1 MEKRLFTSECV
12 TNGHPD
18 KVADSISDAI
28 LDACLAQDPHSRVA
42 CETMVTTDFCIICGE
57 ITTKATV
64 DYAAVAREAIRKIG
78 YVYPGDGFDADTVEI
93 QCRIHTQS
101 ADIALGTNDEVGGA
115 GDQGMMFGGACTQ
128 TPELMP
134 LPAALS
140 RALCS
145 RLTQCVHE
153 TDLLRPDGKTQV
165 TVEFDEQGNVVG
177 IDTVVVSVMHSADF
191 AIEALRK
198 YVRENVIAPVL
209 ERYGFHIENVAHI
222 HINPTGNFVIGGPNG
237 DTGLTGRKIIV
248 DTYGGYF
255 SHGGGAFSG
264 KDPTKVDRSAA
275 YMARYMAKN
284 LVAAGLATKV
294 QVQLAYA
301 IGVAQPVSLRV
312 DSYGTGKI
320 SDEKMTELLRETC
333 DMTPAGIIRKL
344 DLRRPIYADT
354 AAHGHFGIESRP
366 WEQTDTGGQAAPAF
380 RNLKKTAGKGKSPSL
395 YFSGSTAQMPKCSKH
410 LYRVMTGSRK
420 LISFQYPPRGIYS
433 KFHRLPPVRRV
444 FLHLFPRWSSSTL
457 WWSYYS

>member
-28 LDACLAQDPHSRVA
+28 LDACLAQDPGSRVA
-42 CETMVTTDFCIICGE
+42 CETMVTTDFCLICGE
-57 ITTKATV
+57 ITTKAVV
-64 DYAAVAREAIRKIG
+64 DYAAVAREAIRQIG
-78 YVYPGDGFDADTVEI
+78 YTYPGDGFDADTVQI

-134 LPAALS
+134 LPIALA
-140 RALCS
+140 RALCN
-145 RLTQCVHE
+145 RLTECIHSN
-153 TDLLRPDGKTQV
+153 DLLRADGKTQV
-165 TVEFDEQGNVVG
+165 SVEYDENGKVIG

-191 AIEALRK
+191 AMDELRK
-198 YVRENVIAPVL
+198 YIKASVIAPVL
-209 ERYGFHIENVAHI
+209 ESYGFNIDNVPHI
-222 HINPTGNFVIGGPNG
+222 HINPTGSFVIGGPNG

-275 YMARYMAKN
+275 YIARYMAKN
-284 LVAAGLATKV
+284 LVAAGLATQV

-301 IGVAQPVSLRV
+301 IGVAEPVSVRV
-312 DSYGTGKI
+312 DSYGTGVV
-320 SDEKMTELLRETC
+320 SDEKMTELLRATV
-333 DMTPAGIIRKL
+333 DLTPGGIIRKL
-344 DLRRPIYADT
+344 QLRRPIYAPT
-354 AAHGHFGIESRP
+354 AAMGHFGVEGRP
-366 WEQTDTGGQAAPAF
+366 WEQTDIADKL
-380 RNLKKTAGKGKSPSL
+380 RELAG
-395 YFSGSTAQMPKCSKH
+395 
-410 LYRVMTGSRK
+410 
-420 LISFQYPPRGIYS
+420 I
-433 KFHRLPPVRRV
+433 
-444 FLHLFPRWSSSTL
+444 
-457 WWSYYS
+457 

>member
-28 LDACLAQDPHSRVA
+28 LDACLAQDAGSRVA
-42 CETMVTTDFCIICGE
+42 CETMVTTNFCLICGE
-57 ITTKATV
+57 ITTKAEV
-64 DYAAVAREAIRKIG
+64 DYEAVAREAIRKIG
-78 YVYPGDGFDADTVEI
+78 YVYPGDGFDADSVEI

-134 LPAALS
+134 LPIALARALS
-140 RALCS
+140 N
-145 RLTQCVHE
+145 RLTQCVHSN
-153 TDLLRPDGKTQV
+153 DLLRPDGKTQV
-165 TVEFDEQGNVVG
+165 TVEYDEAGKVVG
-177 IDTVVVSVMHSADF
+177 IDTVVVSIMHSADF
-191 AIEALRK
+191 EMEQLRK
-198 YVRENVIAPVL
+198 YIREGVIAPVL
-209 ERYGFHIENVAHI
+209 KDYGFAIEDVANI

-284 LVAAGLATKV
+284 LVAAGLAEQV

-301 IGVAQPVSLRV
+301 IGVAEPVSVRV
-312 DSYGTGKI
+312 ESYGTGVV
-320 SDEKMTELLRETC
+320 SDEKMTELLRQVC
-333 DMTPAGIIRKL
+333 DLTPAGIIGKL
-344 DLRRPIYADT
+344 QLRRPIYAPT
-354 AAHGHFGIESRP
+354 AAEGHFGVADRP
-366 WEQTDTGGQAAPAF
+366 WEQTDIAEE
-380 RNLKKTAGKGKSPSL
+380 LKKLAG
-395 YFSGSTAQMPKCSKH
+395 
-410 LYRVMTGSRK
+410 
-420 LISFQYPPRGIYS
+420 I
-433 KFHRLPPVRRV
+433 
-444 FLHLFPRWSSSTL
+444 
-457 WWSYYS
+457 

>member
-12 TNGHPD
+12 TGGHPD
-18 KVADSISDAI
+18 KVADAISDAI
-28 LDACLAQDPHSRVA
+28 LDECLRQDPGSRVA

-57 ITTKATV
+57 ITTNAVV
-64 DYAAVAREAIRKIG
+64 DYEAVARRTIRQIG
-78 YVYPGDGFDADTVEI
+78 YVYPGDGFDADSVQV
-93 QCRIHTQS
+93 QCRVHTQS

-134 LPAALS
+134 LSVALS
-140 RALCS
+140 RALS
-145 RLTQCVHE
+145 NRLTECVHS

-165 TVEFDEQGNVVG
+165 TVEYDENGKPVG
-177 IDTVVVSVMHSADF
+177 IDTVVVSIMHSAEF
-191 AIEALRK
+191 EMEELRR
-198 YVRENVIAPVL
+198 YVREGVIAPVL
-209 ERYGFHIENVAHI
+209 KQYGFDIADVAHI

-264 KDPTKVDRSAA
+264 KDPTKVDRSGA

-284 LVAAGLATKV
+284 LVAAGLAEEV

-320 SDEKMTELLRETC
+320 SDEKMTELLRAVC

-344 DLRRPIYADT
+344 DLRRPIYGPT
-354 AAHGHFGIESRP
+354 ASHGHFGVADRP
-366 WEQTDTGGQAAPAF
+366 WEQTDLAET
-380 RNLKKTAGKGKSPSL
+380 LKTMAG
-395 YFSGSTAQMPKCSKH
+395 
-410 LYRVMTGSRK
+410 
-420 LISFQYPPRGIYS
+420 I
-433 KFHRLPPVRRV
+433 
-444 FLHLFPRWSSSTL
+444 
-457 WWSYYS
+457 

>member
-12 TNGHPD
+12 TCGHPD

-28 LDACLAQDPHSRVA
+28 LDACLAQDPNSRVA

-57 ITTKATV
+57 ITTKAVV
-64 DYAAVAREAIRKIG
+64 DYETIARRVIRQIG
-78 YVYPGDGFDADTVEI
+78 YVYPGNGFDADSVEI
-93 QCRIHTQS
+93 MCRVHTQS

-134 LPAALS
+134 LPVALS
-140 RALCS
+140 RALS
-145 RLTQCVHE
+145 NRLTQCVASN
-153 TDLLRPDGKTQV
+153 DLLRPDGKTQV
-165 TVEFDEQGNVVG
+165 SVEFDEDGKVVG
-177 IDTVVVSVMHSADF
+177 IDTVVVSVMHSAEF
-191 AIEALRK
+191 EMSELRK
-198 YVRENVIAPVL
+198 YIRQGVIAPVL
-209 ERYGFHIENVAHI
+209 EQYGFDIEKVAHI

-264 KDPTKVDRSAA
+264 KDPTKVDRSGA

-284 LVAAGLATKV
+284 LVAAGLAEQV

-301 IGVAQPVSLRV
+301 IGVAEPVSVRV

-320 SDEKMTELLRETC
+320 ADEEMTALLRKTC
-333 DMTPAGIIRKL
+333 DLTPGGIIKKL
-344 DLRRPIYADT
+344 QLRRPIYGKT
-354 AAHGHFGIESRP
+354 AMEGHFGVEDLP
-366 WEQTDTGGQAAPAF
+366 WEQLDLVPA
-380 RNLKKTAGKGKSPSL
+380 LKELTN
-395 YFSGSTAQMPKCSKH
+395 
-410 LYRVMTGSRK
+410 
-420 LISFQYPPRGIYS
+420 I
-433 KFHRLPPVRRV
+433 
-444 FLHLFPRWSSSTL
+444 
-457 WWSYYS
+457 

>member
-28 LDACLAQDPHSRVA
+28 LDACLAQDPGSRVA
-42 CETMVTTDFCIICGE
+42 CETMVTTNFCLICGE
-57 ITTKATV
+57 ITTKAVV
-64 DYAAVAREAIRKIG
+64 DYEQVAREAIRKIG

-93 QCRIHTQS
+93 QCRVHTQS

-134 LPAALS
+134 LPVALARALS
-140 RALCS
+140 N
-145 RLTQCVHE
+145 RLTDCIHSN
-153 TDLLRPDGKTQV
+153 DLLRADGKTQV
-165 TVEFDEQGNVVG
+165 SVEYDEKGNVVG

-191 AIEALRK
+191 AIEELRR
-198 YVRENVIAPVL
+198 YVREGVLAPVL
-209 ERYGFHIENVAHI
+209 KQYGFDIANVANI

-284 LVAAGLATKV
+284 LVAAGLATQV

-301 IGVAQPVSLRV
+301 IGVAEPVSVRV
-312 DSYGTGKI
+312 DSYGTGVI
-320 SDEKMTELLRETC
+320 SDEAMTALLRKTC
-333 DMTPAGIIRKL
+333 DMTPAGIINKL
-344 DLRRPIYADT
+344 QLRRPIYSPT
-354 AAHGHFGIESRP
+354 AAKGHFGVENLP
-366 WEQTDTGGQAAPAF
+366 WEATDLAAE
-380 RNLKKTAGKGKSPSL
+380 LKKLA
-395 YFSGSTAQMPKCSKH
+395 A
-410 LYRVMTGSRK
+410 
-420 LISFQYPPRGIYS
+420 I
-433 KFHRLPPVRRV
+433 
-444 FLHLFPRWSSSTL
+444 
-457 WWSYYS
+457 

>member
-1 MEKRLFTSECV
+1 MMKGKIMEKRLFTSECV

-28 LDACLAQDPHSRVA
+28 LDACLAQDPQSRVA
-42 CETMVTTDFCIICGE
+42 CETMVTTDFCMICGE
-57 ITTKATV
+57 ITTRAVV
-64 DYAAVAREAIRKIG
+64 DYASVAREAIRDIG
-78 YVYPGDGFDADTVEI
+78 YTHKGDGFDADTVEI

-101 ADIALGTNDEVGGA
+101 ADIALGTNEEVGGA

-140 RALCS
+140 RALCN
-145 RLTQCVHE
+145 RLTACVKE
-153 TDLLRPDGKTQV
+153 NDLLRPDGKTQV
-165 TVEFDEQGNVVG
+165 SVEFDDQGNVVG
-177 IDTVVVSVMHSADF
+177 IDTVVVSIMHSAAF
-191 AIEALRK
+191 PMEELRT
-198 YVRENVIAPVL
+198 YIREQVIAPVL
-209 ERYGFHIENVAHI
+209 ERYGFDIAKVCHVF
-222 HINPTGNFVIGGPNG
+222 INPTGNFVIGGPNG

-284 LVAAGLATKV
+284 LVAAGLASRV

-301 IGVAQPVSLRV
+301 IGVAEPVSLRV

-320 SDEKMTELLRETC
+320 SDEKMVELLRKTC
-333 DMTPAGIIRKL
+333 DMTPGGIIRKL
-344 DLRRPIYADT
+344 DLRKPVYAST
-354 AAHGHFGIESRP
+354 AAKGHFGVEGKT
-366 WEQTDTGGQAAPAF
+366 WEQTDLAET
-380 RNLKKTAGKGKSPSL
+380 L
-395 YFSGSTAQMPKCSKH
+395 
-410 LYRVMTGSRK
+410 RK
-420 LISFQYPPRGIYS
+420 LSGI
-433 KFHRLPPVRRV
+433 
-444 FLHLFPRWSSSTL
+444 
-457 WWSYYS
+457 

>member
-18 KVADSISDAI
+18 KVADAISDAI
-28 LDACLAQDPHSRVA
+28 LDACLQQDPDSRVA
-42 CETMVTTDFCIICGE
+42 CETMVTTNFCIICGE

-64 DYAAVAREAIRKIG
+64 DYAAVAREAIRQIG
-78 YVYPGDGFDADTVEI
+78 YVYPGDGFDADSVEI

-140 RALCS
+140 RALCN
-145 RLTQCVHE
+145 RLTECVHS

-165 TVEFDEQGNVVG
+165 TVEFDENNRVVG
-177 IDTVVVSVMHSADF
+177 IDTVVVSIMHSPDF
-191 AIEALRK
+191 EMEQLRK
-198 YVRENVIAPVL
+198 YIREGVIAPVL
-209 ERYGFHIENVAHI
+209 AKYGFDLRDVAHI

-275 YMARYMAKN
+275 YAARWVAKN
-284 LVAAGLATKV
+284 VVAAGLADKC

-301 IGVAQPVSLRV
+301 IGVARPVSVLV
-312 DSYGTGKI
+312 ETFGTGVVTD
-320 SDEKMTELLRETC
+320 SELEAAVEKVFDLRPT
-333 DMTPAGIIRKL
+333 AIIRDL
-344 DLRRPIYADT
+344 DLRKPIYRQL
-354 AAHGHFGIESRP
+354 AAYGHMGREELGVA
-366 WEQTDTGGQAAPAF
+366 WEKTDRVDALKAA
-380 RNLKKTAGKGKSPSL
+380 LGK
-395 YFSGSTAQMPKCSKH
+395 
-410 LYRVMTGSRK
+410 
-420 LISFQYPPRGIYS
+420 
-433 KFHRLPPVRRV
+433 
-444 FLHLFPRWSSSTL
+444 
-457 WWSYYS
+457 

>member
-28 LDACLAQDPHSRVA
+28 LDACLQQDPGSRVA
-42 CETMVTTDFCIICGE
+42 CETMVTTDFCLICGE
-57 ITTKATV
+57 ITTKAQV
-64 DYAAVAREAIRKIG
+64 DYKAVAKEAIRKIG
-78 YVYPGDGFDADTVEI
+78 YVYPGDGFDAETVEI

-115 GDQGMMFGGACTQ
+115 GDQGMMFGGACTH

-134 LPAALS
+134 LPVALS
-140 RALCS
+140 RALS
-145 RLTQCVHE
+145 NRLTECVHSN
-153 TDLLRPDGKTQV
+153 DLLRPDGKTQV
-165 TVEFDEQGNVVG
+165 SVEFDEAGNVVG

-191 AIEALRK
+191 EIEELRR
-198 YVRENVIAPVL
+198 YVREGVIAPVL
-209 ERYGFHIENVAHI
+209 KNYGFDIADVAHI

-284 LVAAGLATKV
+284 LVAAGLATQV

-301 IGVAQPVSLRV
+301 IGVAEPVSVRV

-320 SDEKMTELLRETC
+320 SDEKMTQLLRQTC
-333 DMTPAGIIRKL
+333 DLTPGGIIRKL
-344 DLRRPIYADT
+344 DLRRPIYAPT
-354 AAHGHFGIESRP
+354 AAMGHFGVEDRP
-366 WEQTDTGGQAAPAF
+366 WEQTDIAEKLKELAA
-380 RNLKKTAGKGKSPSL
+380 K
-395 YFSGSTAQMPKCSKH
+395 
-410 LYRVMTGSRK
+410 
-420 LISFQYPPRGIYS
+420 
-433 KFHRLPPVRRV
+433 
-444 FLHLFPRWSSSTL
+444 
-457 WWSYYS
+457 

>member
-28 LDACLAQDPHSRVA
+28 LDACLAQDPQSRVA
-42 CETMVTTDFCIICGE
+42 CETMVTTDFCMICGE
-57 ITTKATV
+57 ITTRAVV
-64 DYAAVAREAIRKIG
+64 DYAAVAREAIRAIG
-78 YVYPGDGFDADTVEI
+78 YTHKGDGFDADSVEI

-101 ADIALGTNDEVGGA
+101 ADIALGTNDETGGA

-140 RALCS
+140 RALCN
-145 RLTQCVHE
+145 RLTACVKE
-153 TDLLRPDGKTQV
+153 NDLLRPDGKTQV
-165 TVEFDEQGNVVG
+165 SVEFDDQGNVVG
-177 IDTVVVSVMHSADF
+177 IDTVVVSIMHSADF
-191 AIEALRK
+191 PMEELRA
-198 YVRENVIAPVL
+198 YIRQQVIAPVL
-209 ERYGFHIENVAHI
+209 ERYGFDIAKVSHVF
-222 HINPTGNFVIGGPNG
+222 INPTGNFVIGGPNG

-284 LVAAGLATKV
+284 LVAAGLASRV

-301 IGVAQPVSLRV
+301 IGVAEPVSLRV

-320 SDEKMTELLRETC
+320 SDEKMVELLRKTC
-333 DMTPAGIIRKL
+333 DMTPGGIIRKL
-344 DLRRPIYADT
+344 DLRKPVYAST
-354 AAHGHFGIESRP
+354 AAKGHFGVEGKT
-366 WEQTDTGGQAAPAF
+366 WEQTDLAET
-380 RNLKKTAGKGKSPSL
+380 L
-395 YFSGSTAQMPKCSKH
+395 
-410 LYRVMTGSRK
+410 RK
-420 LISFQYPPRGIYS
+420 LSGI
-433 KFHRLPPVRRV
+433 
-444 FLHLFPRWSSSTL
+444 
-457 WWSYYS
+457 

>member
-12 TNGHPD
+12 TCGHPD

-28 LDACLAQDPHSRVA
+28 LDACLAQDPASRVA
-42 CETMVTTDFCIICGE
+42 CETTVTTDFCLICGE
-57 ITTKATV
+57 ITTKAQV
-64 DYAAVAREAIRKIG
+64 DYEAVARKVIDSIG
-78 YVYPGDGFDADTVEI
+78 YNRPGDGFDANTVEVL
-93 QCRIHTQS
+93 CKIHTQS

-115 GDQGMMFGGACTQ
+115 GDQGMMFGGACTH

-140 RALCS
+140 RALS
-145 RLTQCVHE
+145 NRLTECVRSN
-153 TDLLRPDGKTQV
+153 DLLRPDGKTQV
-165 TVEFDEQGNVVG
+165 SVEFDAEGNVVG

-191 AIEALRK
+191 EMSELRR
-198 YVRENVIAPVL
+198 YIREGVIAPVL
-209 ERYGFHIENVAHI
+209 AKYGFSIENVKNI

-264 KDPTKVDRSAA
+264 KDPTKVDRSGA

-284 LVAAGLATKV
+284 IVAAGLATQV

-301 IGVAQPVSLRV
+301 IGVAEPVSVRV

-320 SDEKMTELLRETC
+320 ADEEMTALLRKTC
-333 DMTPAGIIRKL
+333 DLTPGGIIKKL
-344 DLRRPIYADT
+344 QLRRPIYGKT
-354 AAHGHFGIESRP
+354 AMEGHFGVEELP
-366 WEQTDTGGQAAPAF
+366 WEQTDLAEE
-380 RNLKKTAGKGKSPSL
+380 LKKL
-395 YFSGSTAQMPKCSKH
+395 
-410 LYRVMTGSRK
+410 V
-420 LISFQYPPRGIYS
+420 
-433 KFHRLPPVRRV
+433 
-444 FLHLFPRWSSSTL
+444 
-457 WWSYYS
+457 

>member
-28 LDACLAQDPHSRVA
+28 LDACLAQDPNSRVA
-42 CETMVTTDFCIICGE
+42 CETTVTTNFCLICGE
-57 ITTKATV
+57 ITTKAVV
-64 DYAAVAREAIRKIG
+64 DYPAVAREAIRKIG
-78 YVYPGDGFDADTVEI
+78 YTYPGTGFDADSVEI
-93 QCRIHTQS
+93 LCKIHTQS

-134 LPAALS
+134 LPIALS
-140 RALCS
+140 RALS
-145 RLTQCVHE
+145 NRLTE
-153 TDLLRPDGKTQV
+153 AKAEKDFIRPDGKTQV
-165 TVEFDEQGNVVG
+165 SVEFDEKGNVLG
-177 IDTVVVSVMHSADF
+177 IDTVVVSVMHSAE
-191 AIEALRK
+191 ITLEALRAYIK
-198 YVRENVIAPVL
+198 SEIIAPVL
-209 ERYGFHIENVAHI
+209 NKYGFSLESVANI

-264 KDPTKVDRSAA
+264 KDPTKVDRSGA

-284 LVAAGLATKV
+284 LVAAGLADQV

-301 IGVAQPVSLRV
+301 IGVAEPVSLRV

-320 SDEKMTELLRETC
+320 ADEEMTALLRKTC
-333 DMTPAGIIRKL
+333 DMTPAGIIRTL
-344 DLRRPIYADT
+344 QLRNPIYGKT
-354 AAHGHFGIESRP
+354 ALEGHFGVEDRP
-366 WEQTDTGGQAAPAF
+366 WEQTDLAEKLTAL
-380 RNLKKTAGKGKSPSL
+380 LKG
-395 YFSGSTAQMPKCSKH
+395 
-410 LYRVMTGSRK
+410 
-420 LISFQYPPRGIYS
+420 
-433 KFHRLPPVRRV
+433 
-444 FLHLFPRWSSSTL
+444 
-457 WWSYYS
+457 

>member
-12 TNGHPD
+12 TIGHPD

-28 LDACLAQDPHSRVA
+28 LDACLAQDPGSRVA
-42 CETMVTTDFCIICGE
+42 CETMVTTNLCVICGE
-57 ITTKATV
+57 ITTKANV
-64 DYAAVAREAIRKIG
+64 DYTAVAREAIRRIG
-78 YVYPGDGFDADTVEI
+78 YVYPGDGFDADSVDI
-93 QCRIHTQS
+93 QCHIHTQS

-140 RALCS
+140 RALCN
-145 RLTQCVHE
+145 RLTECVHS

-165 TVEFDEQGNVVG
+165 TVEFDENGRVVG
-177 IDTVVVSVMHSADF
+177 VDTVVVSIMHSADF
-191 AIEALRK
+191 EIEELRR
-198 YVRENVIAPVL
+198 YIRQGVIAPVL
-209 ERYGFHIENVAHI
+209 LQYGFNIADVPHI

-284 LVAAGLATKV
+284 LVAAGLATQV

-301 IGVAQPVSLRV
+301 IGVAEPVSLRV
-312 DSYGTGKI
+312 DSFGTGKI
-320 SDEKMTELLRETC
+320 PDEKMTQLLRQTC
-333 DMTPAGIIRKL
+333 DLTPGGIIRKL

-354 AAHGHFGIESRP
+354 AARGHFGVEGRP
-366 WEQTDTGGQAAPAF
+366 WEETDLAEK
-380 RNLKKTAGKGKSPSL
+380 LKELAG
-395 YFSGSTAQMPKCSKH
+395 
-410 LYRVMTGSRK
+410 
-420 LISFQYPPRGIYS
+420 I
-433 KFHRLPPVRRV
+433 
-444 FLHLFPRWSSSTL
+444 
-457 WWSYYS
+457 

>member
-28 LDACLAQDPHSRVA
+28 LDACLQQDPTSRVA
-42 CETMVTTDFCIICGE
+42 CETMVTTNFCLICGE
-57 ITTKATV
+57 ITTKADV
-64 DYAAVAREAIRKIG
+64 DYKAVAREAIRKIG

-134 LPAALS
+134 LPIALS
-140 RALCS
+140 RALS
-145 RLTQCVHE
+145 NRLTDCIHSN
-153 TDLLRPDGKTQV
+153 DLLRADGKTQV
-165 TVEFDEQGNVVG
+165 SVEYAEDGSVAG

-191 AIEALRK
+191 EIEELRR
-198 YVRENVIAPVL
+198 YIREGVIAPVL
-209 ERYGFHIENVAHI
+209 ANYGFDIADVAHI

-264 KDPTKVDRSAA
+264 KDPTKVDRSGA
-275 YMARYMAKN
+275 YLARYMAKN
-284 LVAAGLATKV
+284 LVAAGLASEV
-294 QVQLAYA
+294 EVQLAYA
-301 IGVAQPVSLRV
+301 IGVAEPVSVRV
-312 DSYGTGKI
+312 NSKGTGKI
-320 SDEKMTELLRETC
+320 ADEKMTELLRATV
-333 DMTPAGIIRKL
+333 DMTPGGIIRKF
-344 DLRRPIYADT
+344 DLRRPIYAPT
-354 AAHGHFGIESRP
+354 AAYGHFGVEGRP
-366 WEQTDTGGQAAPAF
+366 WEQTDIAEK
-380 RNLKKTAGKGKSPSL
+380 LKELAG
-395 YFSGSTAQMPKCSKH
+395 
-410 LYRVMTGSRK
+410 
-420 LISFQYPPRGIYS
+420 I
-433 KFHRLPPVRRV
+433 
-444 FLHLFPRWSSSTL
+444 
-457 WWSYYS
+457 

>member
-12 TNGHPD
+12 TCGHPD
-18 KVADSISDAI
+18 KVADAISDSI
-28 LDACLAQDPHSRVA
+28 LDACLAQDPLSRVA
-42 CETMVTTDFCIICGE
+42 CETMVTTNFCLICGE
-57 ITTKATV
+57 ITTTATV
-64 DYAAVAREAIRKIG
+64 DYAAIARETIRKIG
-78 YVYPGDGFDADTVEI
+78 YTNPADEFCADTVEI

-115 GDQGMMFGGACTQ
+115 GDQGMMFGGACNE

-140 RALCS
+140 RALAL
-145 RLTQCVHE
+145 RLTECVE
-153 TDLLRPDGKTQV
+153 SNDLLRPDGKTQV
-165 TVEFDEQGNVVG
+165 TIAYDENGKVLGV
-177 IDTVVVSVMHSADF
+177 DTVVVSIMHSADF
-191 AIEALRK
+191 EMEELRR
-198 YVRENVIAPVL
+198 YIREGVIAPVL
-209 ERYGFHIENVAHI
+209 ERYGFRLEDVEHI

-284 LVAAGLATKV
+284 LVAAGLADKV

-301 IGVAQPVSLRV
+301 IGVAEPVSVRV

-320 SDEKMTELLRETC
+320 SDEAMTELLRKTC
-333 DMTPAGIIRKL
+333 DLTPAGIIRKL
-344 DLRRPIYADT
+344 TLRTPIYAST
-354 AAHGHFGIESRP
+354 ALKGHFGVADKP
-366 WEQTDTGGQAAPAF
+366 WESTDLADT
-380 RNLKKTAGKGKSPSL
+380 LK
-395 YFSGSTAQMPKCSKH
+395 
-410 LYRVMTGSRK
+410 
-420 LISFQYPPRGIYS
+420 
-433 KFHRLPPVRRV
+433 
-444 FLHLFPRWSSSTL
+444 TL
-457 WWSYYS
+457 AN